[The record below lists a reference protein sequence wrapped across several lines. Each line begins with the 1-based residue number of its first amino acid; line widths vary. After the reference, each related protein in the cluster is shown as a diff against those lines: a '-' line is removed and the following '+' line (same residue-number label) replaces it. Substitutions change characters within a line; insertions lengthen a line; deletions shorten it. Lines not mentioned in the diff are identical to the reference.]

1 MQCQVTALVGLC
13 RKEVIDTSR
22 FIFALILDSHNPFI
36 NLVSFC
42 RNAPC
47 LANHL
52 FLSSTPV
59 SVFFLKF
66 HPLACCA
73 GSGPATMSGDWP
85 GACYAHDV
93 RESGI
98 LSPYSLF
105 PFIIMYS

>member
-13 RKEVIDTSR
+13 RKEVIDTLR

-52 FLSSTPV
+52 FLSSTPFQF
-59 SVFFLKF
+59 S
-66 HPLACCA
+66 PLNF
-73 GSGPATMSGDWP
+73 
-85 GACYAHDV
+85 
-93 RESGI
+93 I
-98 LSPYSLF
+98 LWHAVQAQGQPPCLGTGLVLV
-105 PFIIMYS
+105 MHMT